1 MDARDLRRACS
12 QGRDREIGLSSD
24 IWGIWYGDL
33 MNAKL
38 GASERASMTIEE
50 SVEAI

>member
-1 MDARDLRRACS
+1 MDARDLRGACS

-24 IWGIWYGDL
+24 IWSIWHGDL

-38 GASERASMTIEE
+38 GASERASTIIEE
-50 SVEAI
+50 SGEAI